1 VAADSLA
8 PRRITLYLI
17 GSFAL
22 LALVL
27 SAVGIY
33 GVMSYAVT
41 QRTHEIGVRMAL
53 GAQPRD
59 VLQMVVR
66 HGMKLAAVGV
76 ALGITGAFILTR
88 YLKTL
93 LFEIKAT
100 DPLTFAAVALLLA
113 AIAFLATYLPARRAT
128 RVDPMI
134 ALRYE

>member
-1 VAADSLA
+1 
-8 PRRITLYLI
+8 
-17 GSFAL
+17 
-22 LALVL
+22 
-27 SAVGIY
+27 
-33 GVMSYAVT
+33 
-41 QRTHEIGVRMAL
+41 MAL

-66 HGMKLAAVGV
+66 HGMKLATIGV
-76 ALGITGAFILTR
+76 ACGIAGAFILTR

-93 LFEIKAT
+93 LFEIKST

-113 AIAFLATYLPARRAT
+113 AIAFLATYLPARRAM